1 VAKKLTTLL
10 SLCLML
16 VVTAVPAFALSVPGM
31 SHHETGKIV
40 SIDKNAQTFTVEK
53 DRTLKHYTFEM
64 KDPSS
69 LVNLR
74 VGEHVR
80 VAYKKNGARLIAN
93 EVTERAEK
101 TTASQK

>member
-1 VAKKLTTLL
+1 MAKKLTMLL

-40 SIDKNAQTFTVEK
+40 SIDKKANTFTVEDDK
-53 DRTLKHYTFEM
+53 NAKHFTFEM
-64 KDPSS
+64 KDPAS
-69 LVNLR
+69 VANLR

-80 VAYKKNGARLIAN
+80 VAYKKSGVRLIASQ
-93 EVTERAEK
+93 VTERPEK
-101 TTASQK
+101 TTASRR

>member
-1 VAKKLTTLL
+1 MTKKLTMLL

-40 SIDKNAQTFTVEK
+40 SIDKNANTFTVENDK
-53 DRTLKHYTFEM
+53 SMKHFTFEM
-64 KDPSS
+64 KDPAS
-69 LVNLR
+69 VANLR

-80 VAYKKNGARLIAN
+80 VTYKKSGARLIAN
-93 EVTERAEK
+93 QVTERAEK